1 MLKMVQEGKLTV
13 EEAFTMFERLDEQKS
28 NIGLLDRLHMS
39 EFHSNE
45 KQHSAK
51 MDLLKFLDTTVMR
64 GFESGLCS
72 LQM

>member
-1 MLKMVQEGKLTV
+1 
-13 EEAFTMFERLDEQKS
+13 MFERLDEQKS